1 MGLRALKV
9 GFARRLISVVLA
21 ASTASAPSMNLLAQT
36 NGAAQSAKQP
46 KAAALTGTIDTTYI
60 PPGAVVVA
68 VLRPAQLMKSKTGQM
83 LPVEVAT
90 AAGLKY
96 LGIDPANVEEAVGFL
111 DSSNPTVPKYGLT
124 LKLLQPQAGLKL
136 PKDVRAHT
144 QNDQLNGKSY
154 FKSRNAELPSF
165 YAPDMSTLIIA
176 PDQTL
181 RQLVENSAKT
191 KSSPLIDHV
200 HKVAGGNDFYLMLD
214 LATLRPL
221 IQMGLAEEQLPPE
234 IKPFAEAV
242 TLVSTAE
249 LTVNLSKTAPTELV
263 VQANDA
269 DAAEKVEALLKEGVD
284 KAREQMRADLAPQ
297 MESEDPVERA
307 FAQYMERVSG
317 SWSQPFMPT
326 RDGAK
331 LTFFHIEGSQSPQ
344 QQLTTTAAMGVLVAL
359 LLPAVQTAR
368 EAARRTQ
375 SMNNLRQMSLGILNY
390 ESAKKTLPNQAICD
404 KDGKPLLSWRVEI
417 LPYLDQQELY
427 NQFHL
432 DEPWDSEHNRALI
445 PQMPQVYAN
454 PNAKVTDG
462 TTNYLAV
469 VGKECVFDGT
479 NKAVGLR
486 NVTDGTSMTIAI
498 VEADADKAVD
508 WTKPDDL
515 HFDANNSLNGL
526 GHVRPGGWLAAF
538 LDGHIQFIS
547 NSVDPRIVK
556 AMMTKAGGESIQ
568 LP

>member
-9 GFARRLISVVLA
+9 GFMQRMICIVLA
-21 ASTASAPSMNLLAQT
+21 ASMACAPSMNLLAQT
-36 NGAAQSAKQP
+36 NGAAQAAGQP
-46 KAAALTGTIDTTYI
+46 KAATSANKIDTTYVT
-60 PPGAVVVA
+60 PGAVVMA
-68 VLRPAQLMKSKTGQM
+68 VLRPAQLMKSKAGQM

-96 LGIDPANVEEAVGFL
+96 LGIDPANVEVATGFL
-111 DSSNPTVPKYGLT
+111 DSSNPTVPNYGLT
-124 LKLLQPQAGLKL
+124 LKFVQPQAGLKL
-136 PKDVRAHT
+136 PQDARAHT

-154 FKSRNAELPSF
+154 FKSQQAELPSF
-165 YAPDMSTLIIA
+165 YAPDKSTLIIA

-181 RQLVENSAKT
+181 RQLVENSSKT

-200 HKVAGGNDFYLMLD
+200 HKVAGGSDFYLMLD

-234 IKPFAEAV
+234 IKPFADAV
-242 TLVSTAE
+242 TQISTAE
-249 LTVNLSKTAPTELV
+249 LTVNLSNSAPTELV
-263 VQANDA
+263 VLANDA
-269 DAAEKVEALLKEGVD
+269 DAAEKVEVLLKEGLA

-307 FAQYMERVSG
+307 FAQYMERVSR

-331 LTFFHIEGSQSPQ
+331 LTFFRIEGSQSPQ
-344 QQLTTTAAMGVLVAL
+344 QQLTTTAVMGVLVAL
-359 LLPAVQTAR
+359 LMPAAQAAR

-375 SMNNLRQMSLGILNY
+375 SMNNLRQMSLGMLNY
-390 ESAKKTLPNQAICD
+390 ESARKTLPNQAICD
-404 KDGKPLLSWRVEI
+404 KDGKPLLSWRVQI
-417 LPYLDQQELY
+417 LPYMDQQELY

-445 PQMPQVYAN
+445 PQMPQIYAN
-454 PNAKVTDG
+454 PNAKVMDG

-486 NVTDGTSMTIAI
+486 NITDGTSKTIAI

-515 HFDANNSLNGL
+515 RFDANNPTTGL
-526 GHVRPGGWLAAF
+526 GHLRPGGWLAAF

-547 NSVDPRIVK
+547 NNVDPHLVK
-556 AMMTKAGGESIQ
+556 AMVTKAGGESIQ